1 MRKTLRIIMLLST
14 GSCLTTPVWAQNQPA
29 TAAPQAEEEEI
40 VVAGQRPRGSVI
52 GDAEPELTFN
62 GGDVRSLGVGTISE
76 LLAELSSY
84 LTSTRGGEP
93 VVLLEGRR
101 ISSFREIASIPAE
114 AIARAEILS
123 EEVALR
129 YGYSANQK
137 VLNVVLRQ
145 RFRAFTLEGRD
156 RITTEGDA
164 NTATGDAGFLTIR
177 RDHRLNLNVKYENAD
192 MLEESQR
199 GISATSGDATGR
211 SLRAGGE
218 TLTIGAT
225 YARTFSP
232 TVSSSL
238 NGEIVTDRSDS
249 LVGRSSTGDS
259 FTRTADDLSMRLGGT
274 VNAQFGKWYANLTGG
289 YNRTEGRTITARGTP
304 AELAQS
310 WTDTANADLLI
321 NGTLLRL
328 PAGKVTLSTHLG
340 GTIDGYRAQTRSPNV
355 TPGADLDRK
364 TGLIS
369 ATIDAP
375 LFNSTTPFVGR
386 LSINANLEQRELS
399 DFGSLTNWGGGLNW
413 TPITGISFSAN
424 YASEET
430 APSMVQLGGP
440 RIVTPLVPVFDFTQ
454 GQSVLVTR
462 TSGGNPDLR
471 NAQSD
476 NWRLGL
482 TLKPIPSQNLTLQ
495 VSYARSDTTNG
506 VGSISGLTAETEA
519 AFPDRFVR
527 DANGALISVDA
538 TPINI
543 AARRTSEI
551 RWGVN
556 FTKRLKMA
564 QAEQDQMRA
573 MFERMRAER
582 EARRAAGQEEP
593 RGFGDGP
600 PGGGPDGPP
609 PGEGG
614 GRREGGF
621 GGPGG
626 GGPGAGGPGGGGGPG
641 AGQISLALFHTVK
654 LSDAVRLHGSLPEID
669 LLDGGSLGGGSG
681 TSRHQVEL
689 QLGAAKRGIGF
700 RFTGKWQSATRV
712 SDSSATSASD
722 LRFGDLATFS
732 LRTFYS
738 PVPKPGQMPQNSW
751 TRGLRVSL
759 SIDNIFNTRQKVT
772 DETGAT
778 PFAYLP
784 AYRDP
789 LGRTITLS
797 VRKQFF

>member
-1 MRKTLRIIMLLST
+1 MKTALRVIALLS
-14 GSCLTTPVWAQNQPA
+14 SASLVPTPAWAQDQTAPA
-29 TAAPQAEEEEI
+29 GRADDEEI

-62 GGDVRSLGVGTISE
+62 GGDIRSLGVGSISE
-76 LLAELSSY
+76 LLSELSSY

-114 AIARAEILS
+114 AIQRAEILS

-129 YGYSANQK
+129 YGYSASQK

-145 RFRAFTLEGRD
+145 RFRAVTVEGQD
-156 RITTEGDA
+156 RITTQGDA
-164 NTATGDAGFLTIR
+164 NTATANAGFLTIR

-199 GISATSGDATGR
+199 GITATSGAATGR

-232 TVSSSL
+232 KVSSSL
-238 NGEIVTDRSDS
+238 NGELVTDRSDS
-249 LVGRSSTGDS
+249 LVGRGTTGDA
-259 FTRTADDLSMRLGGT
+259 FTRTADDLSLRLGGT
-274 VNAQFGKWYANLTGG
+274 VNAQLGKWYANVTGG

-310 WTDTANADLLI
+310 WTDTANADLLV
-321 NGTLLRL
+321 NGTLFRL
-328 PAGKVTLSTHLG
+328 PAGKVTLSTHVG
-340 GTIDGYRAQTRSPNV
+340 GTIDGYRAQTRSANV
-355 TPGADLDRK
+355 MPGADLDRQ
-364 TGLIS
+364 TGLVS
-369 ATIDAP
+369 ANIDAP
-375 LFNSTTPFVGR
+375 LFDSPSAFVGR
-386 LSINANLEQRELS
+386 LSVNGNIEQRELS
-399 DFGSLTNWGGGLNW
+399 DFGSLTNWGGGVNW
-413 TPITGISFSAN
+413 TPLTGISFSAN
-424 YASEET
+424 YAAEET

-440 RIVTPLVPVFDFTQ
+440 QIVTPLVPIFDFTQ

-462 TSGGNPDLR
+462 TSGGNANLR
-471 NAQSD
+471 KAQSD

-482 TLKPIPSQNLTLQ
+482 TLKPLSSQDLTFQ
-495 VSYARSDTTNG
+495 VSYGRSNTTDG

-519 AFPDRFVR
+519 AFADRFVR
-527 DANGALISVDA
+527 DANGILVSVDA

-543 AARRTSEI
+543 ASQRSSEI
-551 RWGVN
+551 RYGIN
-556 FTKRLKMA
+556 FSRRLKMA
-564 QAEQDQMRA
+564 QAEMDQMRA

-593 RGFGDGP
+593 RRFGDGP

-614 GRREGGF
+614 RR
-621 GGPGG
+621 GPGG
-626 GGPGAGGPGGGGGPG
+626 FGGPGAGGPGGGGPA
-641 AGQISLALFHTVK
+641 AGRISVALFHTIK
-654 LSDAVRLHGSLPEID
+654 LQDTVQLHANLPEID

-689 QLGAAKRGIGF
+689 QLGAAKRGLGF
-700 RFTGKWQSATRV
+700 RLTGKWQSATRV
-712 SDSSATSASD
+712 IDNSAASASE

-732 LRTFYS
+732 LRAFYS
-738 PVPKPGQMPQNSW
+738 PVPQPGQMPRDSW
-751 TRGLRVSL
+751 WRGTRISL
-759 SIDNIFNTRQKVT
+759 SLDNILNSRQKVT
-772 DETGAT
+772 DQAGAT

-789 LGRTITLS
+789 LGRTVTLS
-797 VRKQFF
+797 LRKQFF